1 MNPHCMSQTVQCDS
15 LSQGT
20 VGVVM
25 ASGGVVMNGAA
36 VTVVVAAEAGLAV
49 GNR

>member
-1 MNPHCMSQTVQCDS
+1 MSQTVKRDP
-15 LSQGT
+15 LSQVT

-36 VTVVVAAEAGLAV
+36 VTVVAAGAGLAV